1 MSMLI
6 IAALL
11 LASNG
16 PKEDRTAIALERCL
30 ASPAAAATPPEV
42 QDDDEADE
50 EVQEEQPAV
59 QERPD
64 GRTTCLDNARLSYD
78 RRVIGT
84 YRSLMKK
91 ASPEVAEWLA
101 QTNQAWIG
109 YRQTMTSEVDAVA
122 AARDHA
128 QWLEGLRDR

>member
-42 QDDDEADE
+42 QDDEANE
-50 EVQEEQPAV
+50 ELQEEQPAV

>member
-30 ASPAAAATPPEV
+30 ASPAAAATSPEV
-42 QDDDEADE
+42 QDDEANE

>member
-42 QDDDEADE
+42 QDDEANE

>member
-16 PKEDRTAIALERCL
+16 AKEDRTAIALERCL

-42 QDDDEADE
+42 QDDEANE